1 MFIQNPPFLAQQPRP
16 SVQLAIL
23 LTLLWAAL
31 PLGLG
36 LPAGIMLLFCVLLA
50 VRFLLVQMQVG
61 KISLPV
67 IVLLMVAS
75 VLLVWQQLGT
85 IIGRDGGISLLLLM
99 IMLKSYEG
107 SSRRDWQ
114 VLLLAML
121 FLIGSSVLLDQSPL
135 TGLWVLLGLLA
146 VCLCFAM
153 LGGLPVRQ
161 AFGRS
166 LSALLLTLPLMAVLF
181 VAVPR
186 KNEPL
191 WRIPQTQDSKA
202 KTGLSNTMQP
212 GSISELV
219 QSDEQVANITFSGTA
234 PDKQQMYWRAI
245 IMAEFDGNTW
255 RALPEQLMDNSLG
268 RREATGRAVDYQ
280 IVVRDQAGAL
290 PALDYPRGALPQGTV
305 MRSGD
310 IIRAQRSR
318 EGLRRLSLQASLG
331 DKLPQALTVSQY
343 NFYTHLPG
351 GNERTRQLA
360 AGWAK
365 QSSGDSR
372 QIIQKALDYYRR
384 NGFSYTLQPPK
395 TEGRDGVDAFM
406 FGSKQGFCEHYAQSF
421 VVMMRA
427 AGLPARVV
435 TGYLGGEYF
444 QNGDFWQLRG
454 RDAHAWTEVWLPEE
468 QVWWRVDPTTAVSE
482 VRAAGGIQQA
492 LPASEQQVFER
503 GNSDWQRWSAT
514 GQYYWQQWVVN
525 YDQTRQNSLLAALG
539 LAGLGRAALL
549 LVFAVGSLLAILPLI
564 WWWRRGRREDIRPL
578 DDGLNLIK
586 QTLLGRDDPKLPGIT
601 SAELRQLMADNG
613 MQDEKLIALLQQYE
627 SWRYASDRLPAES
640 EQRAWFKQVKKVLKP
655 YRKEAG

>member
-1 MFIQNPPFLAQQPRP
+1 MFIQNPPFLNHQPRP
-16 SVQLAIL
+16 SVQLAVL

-31 PLGLG
+31 PLGLS

-50 VRFLLVQMQVG
+50 VRFLLVQLRIG
-61 KISLPV
+61 KVSLPLV
-67 IVLLMVAS
+67 MLLLIAS
-75 VLLVWQQLGT
+75 ALLVWQQLGT
-85 IIGRDGGISLLLLM
+85 VIGRDGGISFLLLM
-99 IMLKSYEG
+99 IVLKAYEG
-107 SSRRDWQ
+107 GTRRDWQ

-135 TGLWVLLGLLA
+135 TGLWVLSSLLA

-153 LGGLPVRQ
+153 LGGLPARQ

-166 LSALLLTLPLMAVLF
+166 LSALLLTLPLMVVLF
-181 VAVPR
+181 VTVPR

-191 WRIPQTQDSKA
+191 WRIPQTQGGQA
-202 KTGLSNTMQP
+202 KTGLSNTMSP
-212 GSISELV
+212 GSISNLV
-219 QSDEQVANITFSGTA
+219 QSDEHVANITFSGTA
-234 PDKQQMYWRAI
+234 PDKRQMYWRAI
-245 IMAEFDGNTW
+245 IMAEFDGSTW
-255 RALPEQLMDNSLG
+255 RALPEQLMDNSVG
-268 RREATGRAVDYQ
+268 RRAVAGRTVSYQ

-290 PALDYPRGALPQGTV
+290 PALDYPGGALPQGTV

-331 DKLPQALTVSQY
+331 EQLPQSLTTSQY
-343 NFYTHLPG
+343 SFYTRLPG

-365 QSSGDSR
+365 QSGSSR
-372 QIIQKALDYYRR
+372 QLIKKALDYYRR
-384 NGFSYTLQPPK
+384 NGFSYSLQPPK

-444 QNGDFWQLRG
+444 ENGGFWQLRG
-454 RDAHAWTEVWLPEE
+454 RDAHAWAEVWLPEE
-468 QVWWRVDPTTAVSE
+468 ESWLRVDPTTAVSE
-482 VRAAGGIQQA
+482 MRATGGIQQA
-492 LPASEQQVFER
+492 LPQAEQQVFEQNN
-503 GNSDWQRWSAT
+503 GNWQRWSAT

-525 YDQTRQNSLLAALG
+525 YDQTRQNHLLASLG
-539 LAGLGRAALL
+539 LANFGRPALL
-549 LVFAVGSLLAILPLI
+549 LVFGLGIFLAALPLV
-564 WWWRRGRREDIRPL
+564 WWWRRGRRQDIRPL

-601 SAELRQLMADNG
+601 GNELVRLMADNG
-613 MQDEKLIALLQQYE
+613 MQDEKLVALLKQYE
-627 SWRYASDRLPAES
+627 HWRYASDRPVSER

-655 YRKEAG
+655 YRKGEG